1 MSQRN
6 QTKQQ
11 PQKQQQEENQPLI
24 FKGKMTNLDSNK
36 KCTVRRDNKP
46 QFQNSWQAFE
56 TGSLGN
62 MK

>member
-1 MSQRN
+1 
-6 QTKQQ
+6 
-11 PQKQQQEENQPLI
+11 
-24 FKGKMTNLDSNK
+24 MTSLDSNK